1 MDNIDMKMKGIIKC
15 TFTASCPAATVL
27 HRKATDQ
34 VCSANDASSEAAWV
48 KVAPIPRKGTAFG
61 AMTSVINSTG
71 TKIRDM
77 GLPCRTGGTYI
88 QTKDFEEVVRLFDEG
103 MAELDQLRKVDL
115 PQQWD
120 GIVDAA
126 TRNLGELA
134 KDISIPTAQE
144 FGEKFGMDI
153 IFEHSPQNI
162 DGTIMEGV
170 ATEVAARVRAA
181 SKKAVNDMFVA
192 SHVAPVQDAI
202 TVLTKTMTQ
211 LAEGKRLGQRTID
224 KVKAAMDMLK
234 DKNWLDLP
242 EIDSVIKAMAP
253 VASTNRVDIVT
264 EGDKKKVI
272 AKCQHA
278 TKVAL
283 TAKADLGL

>member
-1 MDNIDMKMKGIIKC
+1 
-15 TFTASCPAATVL
+15 
-27 HRKATDQ
+27 
-34 VCSANDASSEAAWV
+34 
-48 KVAPIPRKGTAFG
+48 
-61 AMTSVINSTG
+61 
-71 TKIRDM
+71 M

-192 SHVAPVQDAI
+192 SHVAPVQ
-202 TVLTKTMTQ
+202 
-211 LAEGKRLGQRTID
+211 
-224 KVKAAMDMLK
+224 AAMDMLK

-242 EIDSVIKAMAP
+242 EIDAVIKAMAP

>member
-1 MDNIDMKMKGIIKC
+1 MDTIDMKMKGIIKC
-15 TFTASCPAATVL
+15 TFTASCPAATVI
-27 HRKATDQ
+27 HRPATDM
-34 VCSANDASSEAAWV
+34 VLGNYDASKQVAWV
-48 KVAPIPRKGTAFG
+48 KVAPIPRKGNVYG
-61 AMTSVINSTG
+61 ALTSVINSTG

-88 QTKDFEEVVRLFDEG
+88 QTKDFEEVMRLFDKG
-103 MAELDQLRKVDL
+103 MEELDNLKKVEL
-115 PQQWD
+115 PSQWG
-120 GIVDAA
+120 GIVENA
-126 TRNLGELA
+126 TQNLGALA
-134 KDISIPTAQE
+134 KDVTIPTAKE
-144 FGEKFGMDI
+144 FGDKFSMDV
-153 IFEHSPQNI
+153 IFEHSPQDI
-162 DGTIMEGV
+162 DGTLMEGV

-202 TVLTKTMTQ
+202 SILTKTMGQ
-211 LAEGKRLGQRTID
+211 LATGKRLGQRTID
-224 KVKAAMDMLK
+224 KVKTAMDTLK

-242 EIDSVIKAMAP
+242 EIESVINAMAP